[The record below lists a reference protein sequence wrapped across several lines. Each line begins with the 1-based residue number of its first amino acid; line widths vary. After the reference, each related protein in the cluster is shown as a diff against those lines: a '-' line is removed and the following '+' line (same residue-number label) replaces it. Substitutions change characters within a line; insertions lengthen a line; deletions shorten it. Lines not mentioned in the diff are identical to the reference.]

1 MALSLHMSEKISSGK
16 TPNKQTNKQ
25 TNKTLHGNRTF
36 ASLFSKIFFSIVESG
51 VVGSCGALCSLLE
64 QKTGSQA
71 LGAVCNILCD
81 IVGIEEFIKLVQE

>member
-1 MALSLHMSEKISSGK
+1 MKNFQVEK
-16 TPNKQTNKQ
+16 PETNKKQ
-25 TNKTLHGNRTF
+25 KKNNNKKKTLHGNRTS
-36 ASLFSKIFFSIVESG
+36 ASLFCKIFFFIVESG

>member
-1 MALSLHMSEKISSGK
+1 MKNFQVEK
-16 TPNKQTNKQ
+16 PETNKKQ
-25 TNKTLHGNRTF
+25 KKKQQQKNHYTVTVHLLHSF
-36 ASLFSKIFFSIVESG
+36 VKSFFFIVESG